1 MCYNNDMDNKEKE
14 EKMSNEIEMYGMSKE
29 TIRAEYLES
38 ITAQLSGPH
47 KEMVV
52 MGILS
57 DCQEMIAMKNP
68 TIPAPSTDEYIRKQL
83 NIAKYVLS
91 EMIKAR
97 ESA

>member
-29 TIRAEYLES
+29 TIRQEYLES

-83 NIAKYVLS
+83 NVAKYVLS

-97 ESA
+97 ASA

>member
-1 MCYNNDMDNKEKE
+1 MDNKEKE

-57 DCQEMIAMKNP
+57 DCQELLAYPYAAEVNAEASK
-68 TIPAPSTDEYIRKQL
+68 ERIRQQL

-97 ESA
+97 ETA